1 MSTNHEFMVPEA
13 ILGLSPMIAACAVLL
28 IVYFFIITEKIHQT
42 IIAMLGAVAM
52 IYLGLLNQE
61 LAVQG
66 IDFNTIFLLIGMMVL
81 VGIMQRSG
89 FFQYVAIVSAK
100 TVKANPRALLIVLS
114 IITAVFSA
122 LLDNVTTVML
132 IVPITLLLTEQLK
145 LNPYPFLFS
154 QIFFSNVGGTATL
167 IGDPPNILIGSAVGY
182 GFMDFVY
189 NVGPPALI
197 ISLFLFVFFDVLWGR
212 KMETSMRARAH
223 LMRYD
228 AASALTDKPLLYK
241 SLFVLLLVLLGFT
254 VGHHH
259 GFEPG
264 TVALS
269 GGALLMLLD
278 TIGVKKDDVHKRVH
292 QAFHEVEWDTIF
304 FFIGLFIIVTGVEQS
319 GFLAIIAHW
328 IVEVTQGDLALTG
341 MTIMWV
347 STIASAF
354 INNIPFVATLIP
366 VINSMAADFGGKDM
380 LEPLWWSLSLGAC
393 LGGNG
398 SIVGAS
404 ANVMVASYAARAGQG
419 ISFLKFMALAFPLML
434 VTVVIVTIYAYF
446 FYY

>member
-1 MSTNHEFMVPEA
+1 MSANIDHVVPEA
-13 ILGLSPMIAACAVLL
+13 ILGVSPMIAACTVLL
-28 IVYFFIITEKIHQT
+28 IVYFFIITEKIHQA
-42 IIAMLGAVAM
+42 IIALLGAVAM
-52 IYLGLLNQE
+52 IYLGLINQH

-89 FFQYVAIVSAK
+89 FFQYVAIISAK

-114 IITAVFSA
+114 LITAVFSA

-189 NVGPPALI
+189 NVGPPAFFIGILLVI
-197 ISLFLFVFFDVLWGR
+197 FFDVLWG
-212 KMETSMRARAH
+212 KNMKTSMRARAH

-228 AASALTDKPLLYK
+228 AASALTDKPLLIK
-241 SLFVLLLVLLGFT
+241 SLFVLALVLLGFT
-254 VGHHH
+254 VGHSH

-278 TIGVKKDDVHKRVH
+278 TFGQDKDEQAKRVH
-292 QAFHEVEWDTIF
+292 KAFHEVEWDTIF
-304 FFIGLFIIVTGVEQS
+304 FFIGLFVIVTGVEHS
-319 GFLAIIAHW
+319 GFLKIIADW
-328 IVEVTQGDLALTG
+328 IVEVTKGDMMLTG

-347 STIASAF
+347 STVASAF

-366 VINSMAADFGGKDM
+366 VIDSMAADFGGEDM

-419 ISFLKFMALAFPLML
+419 ISFLKFMALAFPLMIA
-434 VTVVIVTIYAYF
+434 TVAVATVYAYF
-446 FYY
+446 FYF

>member
-1 MSTNHEFMVPEA
+1 MSIEQTHILPEA
-13 ILGLSPMIAACAVLL
+13 ILGVSPMIAACAVLL

-42 IIAMLGAVAM
+42 VIALLGAVAM
-52 IYLGLLNQE
+52 IYLGIVNQH
-61 LAVQG
+61 LAIQG

-89 FFQYVAIVSAK
+89 FFQYVAIISAK
-100 TVKANPRALLIVLS
+100 TVRANPRALLVVLS
-114 IITAVFSA
+114 LITAVFSA

-154 QIFFSNVGGTATL
+154 QIFFSNVGGMATL
-167 IGDPPNILIGSAVGY
+167 IGDPPNILIGSAVGF

-189 NVGPPALI
+189 NVGPPSVFVGI
-197 ISLFLFVFFDVLWGR
+197 FLFIFFDVVWGR
-212 KMETSMRARAH
+212 KMTTSMRARAH
-223 LMRYD
+223 LLRYD

-241 SLFVLLLVLLGFT
+241 SLFVLGLVLAGFT
-254 VGHHH
+254 IGHAH

-278 TIGVKKDDVHKRVH
+278 TFSVSKEEQGKRVH
-292 QAFHEVEWDTIF
+292 KAFGEVEWDTIF
-304 FFIGLFIIVTGVEQS
+304 FFIGLFIIVTGVEHS
-319 GFLAIIAHW
+319 GLLAIVAHW
-328 IVEVTQGDLALTG
+328 IVEVTQGDLVMTG

-366 VINSMAADFGGKDM
+366 VINSMATDFGGKEM
-380 LEPLWWSLSLGAC
+380 LEPLWWSLSIGAC

-404 ANVMVASYAARAGQG
+404 ANVMVASYAARAGQS

-434 VTVVIVTIYAYF
+434 VTVLIATVYAYF
-446 FYY
+446 FYF

>member
-154 QIFFSNVGGTATL
+154 QI
-167 IGDPPNILIGSAVGY
+167 
-182 GFMDFVY
+182 
-189 NVGPPALI
+189 
-197 ISLFLFVFFDVLWGR
+197 SL
-212 KMETSMRARAH
+212 
-223 LMRYD
+223 
-228 AASALTDKPLLYK
+228 P
-241 SLFVLLLVLLGFT
+241 
-254 VGHHH
+254 
-259 GFEPG
+259 
-264 TVALS
+264 
-269 GGALLMLLD
+269 
-278 TIGVKKDDVHKRVH
+278 
-292 QAFHEVEWDTIF
+292 
-304 FFIGLFIIVTGVEQS
+304 
-319 GFLAIIAHW
+319 
-328 IVEVTQGDLALTG
+328 
-341 MTIMWV
+341 
-347 STIASAF
+347 
-354 INNIPFVATLIP
+354 
-366 VINSMAADFGGKDM
+366 
-380 LEPLWWSLSLGAC
+380 
-393 LGGNG
+393 
-398 SIVGAS
+398 
-404 ANVMVASYAARAGQG
+404 
-419 ISFLKFMALAFPLML
+419 
-434 VTVVIVTIYAYF
+434 
-446 FYY
+446 